1 MKHTIWN
8 LLVVHNKKSVYI
20 FQTLKLLFKDIKSIW
35 EEHFKIVQSG
45 KKFIFK

>member
-20 FQTLKLLFKDIKSIW
+20 FQTLKLYL
-35 EEHFKIVQSG
+35 
-45 KKFIFK
+45 